1 MPQQFARY
9 NAYLIAGDILQSLPV
24 RREYL
29 GRGDIADIASVLV
42 HHWQVPGSGPVKLIH
57 HTVHTISGQ
66 DCGGSVLHQGIKL
79 GRIVLVLVE
88 HYLSDI
94 IQTDVATIDTGIVQ
108 NRVQIACRTCHSPYQ
123 IAQSILQPYIG
134 KICLNQVRGLQ
145 KGK

>member
-9 NAYLIAGDILQSLPV
+9 NAYLIAGDVLQTLPI

-29 GRGDIADIASVLV
+29 GLGDIADIASVLV

-57 HTVHTISGQ
+57 YAVHTVSGQ

-79 GRIVLVLVE
+79 GRIVLVLIE

-108 NRVQIACRTCHSPYQ
+108 DGIEVAGGTGHCPYQ
-123 IAQSILQPYIG
+123 
-134 KICLNQVRGLQ
+134 
-145 KGK
+145 KG